1 MASRLWREATDPL
14 EQFIPGFVADMLEL
28 SLEVTE
34 APGNPGI
41 QAFRQRGGPGLLIP
55 KSFGGLELTA
65 VDAVRVQRGIGVLS
79 PSTAVALTMH
89 QFTVATLV
97 ELVRS
102 QGGMEWMMI
111 EAIARQRLLMASGFA
126 EGDPQGRVLYPTM
139 KLIPAGTGYSLT
151 GEKVPCSLSE
161 SMDLIAVSVL
171 VPDEAGERFAV
182 AMVSGKGQNGIGVE
196 PMWRSPVLG
205 GAETARVRFNEVQ
218 VPLAAVS
225 YVGDANT
232 LDETQVRGYAW
243 FELLISASYLG
254 AALALA
260 EQMVDRHRGSPA
272 RVTEVASELESCAS
286 ALEAVASCLD
296 AGGGDETLLAR
307 ILLVRYAVERALQR
321 ATDAVY
327 EVLGVAALA
336 EGPDAMLLLGSVR
349 ALSFHPPSRR
359 RTEDALGR
367 YIGGEGLVL
376 E

>member
-1 MASRLWREATDPL
+1 MPSRLWSSATEPL
-14 EQFIPGFVADMLEL
+14 EQFVPGFVAAMGEL
-28 SLEVTE
+28 PLAVTE

-41 QAFRQRGGPGLLIP
+41 EAFRLHGGPGLLVP
-55 KSFGGLELTA
+55 ESFGGLELTA
-65 VDAVRVQRGIGVLS
+65 VDAVRVQRGIGMLS
-79 PSTAVALTMH
+79 PSTAVGLTMH

-126 EGDPQGRVLYPTM
+126 EGHPQGRVLHPTM
-139 KLIPAGTGYSLT
+139 RLVPAGTGFLLT

-171 VPDEAGERFAV
+171 VPDGEDERFGV
-182 AMVSGKGQNGIGVE
+182 AMVSAKSQNGISVE
-196 PMWRSPVLG
+196 PMWRSPLLA

-225 YVGDANT
+225 YVGDAET

-260 EQMVDRHRGSPA
+260 ERMIDRRRSSLSGI
-272 RVTEVASELESCAS
+272 TEIASELESCAS
-286 ALEAVASCLD
+286 ALEAVAVRLD
-296 AGGGDETLLAR
+296 DGGGDEAMLAR
-307 ILLVRYAVERALQR
+307 VLLVRYAVERALQR
-321 ATDAVY
+321 SSDAVF

-367 YIGGEGLVL
+367 YIDGQQLIL